1 MQRGRERQRDTVL
14 LLPLLLPLILARMH
28 DRQAFERRGLEK
40 VAEAN
45 VSAIHFSAFLLK
57 TLDLTAPEAAPIVR
71 KLEEIPSTLRFVLV
85 RRAPRRTACLSLRT
99 DLTGRD
105 PTRHRLAFSYLTN
118 RRD

>member
-14 LLPLLLPLILARMH
+14 LLPLLLPLILACTY

-85 RRAPRRTACLSLRT
+85 RGHRDALHVSPRA
-99 DLTGRD
+99 LTGRD